1 MILLRQLREE
11 TRMDQ
16 HELSRRSGVSQSAI
30 SAIER
35 GARPNPGI
43 RTLEA
48 LAHAMG
54 RRLADIYKPD
64 EEPAA

>member
-1 MILLRQLREE
+1 MILLKRRREE
-11 TRMDQ
+11 IGMDQ
-16 HELSRRSGVSQSAI
+16 AELSKRSGVSQSGI

-43 RTLEA
+43 LTLEA
-48 LAHAMG
+48 LARG
-54 RRLADIYKPD
+54 LGCRLADIYKPD